1 MKNIQIIDSA
11 ENCVFDIF
19 EATDEE
25 FFIIFT
31 NNTNV
36 AFFEDLWQ
44 KEETKELEEVF
55 SKIWTRPVI
64 KSKANGIHG
73 IIFYDMKEKK
83 QYYPTLKDEEA
94 VNPDGTAIR
103 GWKP

>member
-11 ENCVFDIF
+11 ENCVYDIF

-25 FFIIFT
+25 FAFIFT
-31 NNTNV
+31 NNTNI
-36 AFFEDLWQ
+36 AFSEDLWQ
-44 KEETKELEEVF
+44 KKELKEIF
-55 SKIWTRPVI
+55 TKIWSRPVI

-73 IIFYDMKEKK
+73 IIFYGMEEKK
-83 QYYPTLKDEEA
+83 QYYPSLKDEEA
-94 VNPDGTAIR
+94 VNPDGTPLR